1 MRRFLELY
9 NQSNCILRKRT
20 IFSRPKMFP
29 STNGRRVCCKDS
41 GCGKIY
47 SKSWSEPWWSQKGG
61 NNLPHAKAS
70 THCWTTWNVQAST
83 AYMYWV
89 LIYIKSTR
97 LLTWYDGLHEYHLN
111 WGYIPHKITFPYT
124 HLNIPNLRVK
134 KLWQYTNNSKTH
146 IFSFVK
152 LLMDS

>member
-1 MRRFLELY
+1 MSDSDEILFDDIYELHEVIGENFARLYFVKLFKNLLRWFLEPY
-9 NQSNCILRKRT
+9 DQSNCILRKRT
-20 IFSRPKMFP
+20 VFSRPKMFP

-111 WGYIPHKITFPYT
+111 
-124 HLNIPNLRVK
+124 
-134 KLWQYTNNSKTH
+134 
-146 IFSFVK
+146 
-152 LLMDS
+152 